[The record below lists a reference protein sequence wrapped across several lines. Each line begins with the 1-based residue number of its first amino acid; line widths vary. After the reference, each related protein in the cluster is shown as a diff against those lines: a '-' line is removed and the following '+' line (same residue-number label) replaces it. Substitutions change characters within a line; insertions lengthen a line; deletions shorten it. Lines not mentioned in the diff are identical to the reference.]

1 MDNLSEITDFPQK
14 DHPVMPTPVPL
25 TLPSQTPE
33 ERRHTIE
40 TAAMPASIGDLLD
53 QAAADSAD
61 QVLWTFFD
69 EGSSLTYAQVRSQ
82 SLQVGAA
89 LGRWGVGQGDRVAV
103 MLPNVPQMP
112 LAWLGLAR
120 IGAVMVPVNT
130 RYSPRELRY
139 AIENSGAT
147 RLIIHSSFADVLRGE
162 MAGVLTPDA
171 IAIAGADGPESWDA
185 KVAAADAATC
195 PRPDID
201 RDDLMNIQYT
211 SGTTGLPKGCML
223 SHRYWLTSGMS
234 NAWRDGQRF
243 GRLLAVTPFSYMDP
257 QWLLLMTMYQRGTLM
272 VGARQSASRFSG
284 WLSQHR
290 IHFCLF
296 PEAATKQPPA
306 AHDADNP
313 VVRANI
319 YGVRA
324 SAHAALE
331 ARYGLVAREAFGMTE
346 IGSGMY
352 MPMEAMDMVGSG
364 SCGIAAPFRTTR
376 IVDDQGQAVATGEVG
391 ELLVKGPGM
400 FQGYIGRP
408 DATAEAF
415 RDGWFR
421 TGDLFRKDAQGY
433 HYIVG
438 RKKDMIR
445 RSGENIACREVE
457 GVLRD
462 MEEIEEVALIPVP
475 DDLRGEEVK
484 AYVQLQDGFQPDAQT
499 VARITAYG
507 SQRLASFKLPRYFE
521 FITDMPRTASFKV
534 AKNELQKA
542 RADHRVGSFD
552 RVDQIWR

>member
-1 MDNLSEITDFPQK
+1 
-14 DHPVMPTPVPL
+14 MPTPVPL

-69 EGSSLTYAQVRSQ
+69 EGSSLTYAQVRSR

-139 AIENSGAT
+139 A
-147 RLIIHSSFADVLRGE
+147 
-162 MAGVLTPDA
+162 
-171 IAIAGADGPESWDA
+171 
-185 KVAAADAATC
+185 
-195 PRPDID
+195 DID

-243 GRLLAVTPFSYMDP
+243 GRILAVTPFSYMDP

>member
-1 MDNLSEITDFPQK
+1 
-14 DHPVMPTPVPL
+14 MPTPVPL
-25 TLPSQTPE
+25 TLPSQTPM
-33 ERRHTIE
+33 ERRQVIE
-40 TAAMPASIGDLLD
+40 AAAMPTSIGDLLD
-53 QAAADSAD
+53 QATADSAG
-61 QVLWTFFD
+61 QTLWSFFD
-69 EGSSLTYAQVRSQ
+69 EGTSLTYAQVCTQ

-89 LGRWGVGQGDRVAV
+89 LAKWGMGQGDLVAV

-139 AIENSGAT
+139 AIENAGAT
-147 RLIIHSSFADVLRGE
+147 RLIIHTDLTDALRGE
-162 MAGVLTPDA
+162 MSGVLPDDA
-171 IAIAGADGPESWDA
+171 IAVVGSDAANSWDA
-185 KVAAADAATC
+185 RVTAADAENC
-195 PRPDID
+195 PRPHID
-201 RDDLMNIQYT
+201 PDDLMNIQYT

-223 SHRYWLTSGMS
+223 SHRYWLTTGMN

-243 GRLLAVTPFSYMDP
+243 GRILAVTPFSYMDP
-257 QWLLLMTMYQRGTLM
+257 QWLLLMTLYQRGTLM
-272 VGARQSASRFSG
+272 VGRKQSASRFSG
-284 WLSQHR
+284 WLAQHQ
-290 IHFCLF
+290 INFCLF

-313 VVRANI
+313 IVRANI

-331 ARYGLVAREAFGMTE
+331 QRYGLVAREAFGMTE
-346 IGSGMY
+346 IGSGLY
-352 MPMEAMDMVGSG
+352 MPMEATDMVGSG
-364 SCGIAAPFRTTR
+364 SCGIATPFRTTK
-376 IVDDQGQAVATGEVG
+376 IVDDQGNTVATGEIG
-391 ELLVKGPGM
+391 ELLIKGPGM
-400 FQGYIGRP
+400 FQGYLGRP
-408 DATAEAF
+408 EATAEALQ
-415 RDGWFR
+415 DGWFH
-421 TGDLFRKDAQGY
+421 TGDLFRVDARGY

-462 MEEIEEVALIPVP
+462 FDGIEEVALIAVP

-484 AYVQLQDGFQPDAQT
+484 AYVMLQDGQTPDAEL
-499 VARITAYG
+499 VARIIAYA

-521 FITDMPRTASFKV
+521 FIADMPRTTSFKV
-534 AKNELQKA
+534 AKSDLQKA
-542 RADHRVGSFD
+542 RTDHRMGSFD